1 MLRKIYLLFLIAL
14 CGVVINPAMAKKKNK
29 KKASTEATT
38 KKKEKKETKYDKLFK
53 GKKVTTAKRSS

>member
-38 KKKEKKETKYDKLFK
+38 KKKEKKETMLVKDIPVAHKF
-53 GKKVTTAKRSS
+53 